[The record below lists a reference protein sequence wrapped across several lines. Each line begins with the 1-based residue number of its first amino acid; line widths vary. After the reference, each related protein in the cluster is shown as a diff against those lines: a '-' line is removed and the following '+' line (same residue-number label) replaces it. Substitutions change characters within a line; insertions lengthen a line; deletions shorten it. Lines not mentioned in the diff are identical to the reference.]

1 MVSLCQALSHLKR
14 AIKTYELFLE
24 SHARLVEMTSTI
36 INIHS
41 RLPALLDHT
50 SFQCFASQN
59 AGLQQMVYNQ
69 QLAAFDAL
77 LEKVLEKMY
86 GLGSHGE
93 CDSIG
98 RV

>member
-1 MVSLCQALSHLKR
+1 
-14 AIKTYELFLE
+14 
-24 SHARLVEMTSTI
+24 
-36 INIHS
+36 
-41 RLPALLDHT
+41 
-50 SFQCFASQN
+50 
-59 AGLQQMVYNQ
+59 MVYNQ